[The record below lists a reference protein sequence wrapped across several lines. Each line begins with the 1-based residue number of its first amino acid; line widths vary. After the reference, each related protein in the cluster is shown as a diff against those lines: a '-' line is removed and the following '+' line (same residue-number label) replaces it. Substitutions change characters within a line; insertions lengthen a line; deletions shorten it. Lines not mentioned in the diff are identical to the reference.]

1 MKIKILS
8 GIFLISGVSFFTS
21 CHGDLNV
28 IQPSQ
33 FTSLSMWTEE
43 SDATSAVNG
52 AYTQF
57 RSAFSDLLNIYGEM
71 RSNWYESGAVND
83 AFFNR
88 DRKSVV

>member
-8 GIFLISGVSFFTS
+8 GILLISGVSFFTS

-57 RSAFSDLLNIYGEM
+57 RSAFSDFPDNLIDTVNNISVLQHTSLLPVACSY
-71 RSNWYESGAVND
+71 SQ
-83 AFFNR
+83 
-88 DRKSVV
+88 

>member
-8 GIFLISGVSFFTS
+8 GILLISGSRLSS

-71 RSNWYESGAVND
+71 RSNWYESGAVMMR
-83 AFFNR
+83 FLIEW
-88 DRKSVV
+88 VQTYC

>member
-8 GIFLISGVSFFTS
+8 GILLISGVSFFTS

-43 SDATSAVNG
+43 SDATSKWSI
-52 AYTQF
+52 YSIPF
-57 RSAFSDLLNIYGEM
+57 RLFRFAQHLW
-71 RSNWYESGAVND
+71 RD
-83 AFFNR
+83 AL
-88 DRKSVV
+88 KLV

>member
-8 GIFLISGVSFFTS
+8 GILLISGVSFFTS

-43 SDATSAVNG
+43 SDATSG
-52 AYTQF
+52 KWSIYSIPFCLF
-57 RSAFSDLLNIYGEM
+57 RFAQHLW
-71 RSNWYESGAVND
+71 RD
-83 AFFNR
+83 AL
-88 DRKSVV
+88 KLV

>member
-8 GIFLISGVSFFTS
+8 GILLISGVSFFTS

-57 RSAFSDLLNIYGEM
+57 PFRLFRFAQHLW
-71 RSNWYESGAVND
+71 RD
-83 AFFNR
+83 AL
-88 DRKSVV
+88 KLV

>member
-8 GIFLISGVSFFTS
+8 GILLISGVSFFTS

-52 AYTQF
+52 AYT
-57 RSAFSDLLNIYGEM
+57 
-71 RSNWYESGAVND
+71 
-83 AFFNR
+83 
-88 DRKSVV
+88 

>member
-1 MKIKILS
+1 MEIKILS
-8 GIFLISGVSFFTS
+8 GILLISGVSFFTS

-52 AYTQF
+52 AYTQIPF
-57 RSAFSDLLNIYGEM
+57 RLFRFAQHLW
-71 RSNWYESGAVND
+71 RD
-83 AFFNR
+83 AL
-88 DRKSVV
+88 KLV

>member
-8 GIFLISGVSFFTS
+8 GILLISGVSFFTS

-57 RSAFSDLLNIYGEM
+57 RSAFSGCSTSMERCAQTGM
-71 RSNWYESGAVND
+71 RVG
-83 AFFNR
+83 R
-88 DRKSVV
+88 